1 MTLHPIFAAQIA
13 APLPPLTHRGWTL
26 AFEPLEPCC
35 RAYEWSATHPAF
47 DGPSGDDR
55 IVHGP
60 SREAVIARVDAWLA
74 EEVEL

>member
-26 AFEPLEPCC
+26 ALEETSLN
-35 RAYEWSATHPAF
+35 RRDFDWTARHADF
-47 DGPSGDDR
+47 DGPEGDDR

-74 EEVEL
+74 EEVDL